1 MSENYSSHGNDGQR
15 ADGASDPADAS
26 DQTVGLDAESQSQ
39 EALAVSLLL
48 KSRSDA
54 AAAATRSQDSAAG
67 GSRKAVGSH
76 QILFIDSRVADIG
89 GLLQGLASG
98 TEVYILNPDEDGLAQ
113 IARLLGSR
121 TDVPVISVIGHGN
134 QGEIELGSS
143 VVTETTLNQS
153 QTVLAAIGHAVA
165 PQGDILLYGCDVG
178 EGAAGQQF
186 VDSFAAATGA
196 RVAAASHVVG
206 DLAAGDG
213 WNLDTTSTGSAIK
226 APQVLSSTA
235 MADYTHPLVIN
246 APPTGLPITITSFT
260 GSTAFDEAGTT
271 TINSSGYLQLTSTAT
286 NQDGIAVY
294 NQSFPSTA
302 GLSVQFTY
310 YSGGGTGADG
320 ISFFLLNADEITA
333 AGHTAANVT
342 AGGYGG
348 GLGYSD
354 DGSSGITDG
363 FLGLGLDTYGNY
375 TAVDR
380 GQTGNAA
387 AAPNEIA
394 VRGAGS
400 GTTGYALLTNAAYT
414 PGIDGTR
421 TVKVNLVKTDS
432 THESLSVFMS
442 SDGGVTYQEV
452 ITNYAVAQTLPSNFY
467 LGFAASTGGST
478 DTHEIEN
485 LSVTLPVN
493 LAVSAPVI
501 TYPNSTDSSSLTLQP
516 GDAFSYTYKLTD
528 SGPNGS
534 SNITLQD
541 ALPSNVL
548 ASSVHWTLQDD
559 LHPAGSLESGTGTIS
574 LSNIN
579 LSSGDSAT
587 VTVYGTVSS
596 SASNGN
602 VSHTITATPGTGF
615 SFLTPSSGVVAQAIG
630 SPNPYLVGTNAT
642 ASDTGTT
649 PLQLFSAAQVADAHT
664 SPTITATIG
673 LFNSAG
679 TLTDANGT
687 LSGTGLTETATKGVY
702 TLTASGTSAFNA
714 DLEAL
719 LFTPTSS
726 TKSVLT
732 TVGMS
737 VSDGVSGTTPAT
749 ATTAVTTTCF
759 LAGTRILT
767 EHGEVAVERLLALH
781 QARKPDE
788 AAIRVA
794 TLVEGEVCWRPVVW
808 VGGRR
813 IDAAAAA
820 ADRLYPIRI
829 RRHALADEVPHRDL
843 LVTPEHCIFI
853 AGRLIPAR
861 MLVNGGS
868 IVEDRTVGGYAFYHV
883 ELAEHGILLAEGLPA
898 ESYLDTGN
906 RACFSNAAVTA
917 LRPGL
922 LLDTGRGAGRGAGR
936 RSWSADACAPLTV
949 DRETVEPL
957 WRQLA
962 RRAALLGLRTECP
975 PVALSDD
982 PELRLLLA
990 DGRVLEASGGS
1001 RGCHMFSL
1009 PRGAQPVVLGSRAAV
1024 PADLIGPFL
1033 DDRRRLGVAVQK
1045 LVLWHG
1051 LSDTVLAAAEL
1062 DLPGWHPAEGGV
1074 RWTDGHAAL
1083 DLPACEGPDSFL
1095 AVHLA
1100 ATLRYPA
1107 RQDRAEAPGSAE
1119 DDVRHPIRCSG

>member
-1 MSENYSSHGNDGQR
+1 MNKFYSAPGKTATGDTASDTAAADPATATLPDGDGQ
-15 ADGASDPADAS
+15 P
-26 DQTVGLDAESQSQ
+26 Q
-39 EALAVSLLL
+39 EALALLL
-48 KSRSDA
+48 KSRADGA
-54 AAAATRSQDSAAG
+54 AAAASQESASRG
-67 GSRKAVGSH
+67 GRKASGSH
-76 QILFIDSRVADIG
+76 QILFIDSRVADIQ
-89 GLLQGLASG
+89 GLLQGLVSG
-98 TEVYILNPDEDGLAQ
+98 TQVYILDPDQDGLAQ
-113 IARLLGSR
+113 IARLLGNR
-121 TDVPVISVIGHGN
+121 TDVPVVSVIGHGN

-153 QTVLAAIGHAVA
+153 QAVLAAIGHAVA
-165 PQGDILLYGCDVG
+165 PHGDILLYGCDVG
-178 EGAAGQQF
+178 EGAAGKQF

-213 WNLDTTSTGSAIK
+213 WNLDTTSTGSPLK
-226 APQVLSSTA
+226 VPQVLSSTA
-235 MADYTHPLVIN
+235 IADYTHPLVIN

-260 GSTAFDEAGTT
+260 GNTSFDEAGTT
-271 TINSSGYLQLTSTAT
+271 TINSSGYLQLTTAT
-286 NQDGIAVY
+286 TSQAGIAVY

-310 YSGGGTGADG
+310 YSGGGNGADG
-320 ISFFLLNADEITA
+320 ISFFLLNADQITA

-354 DGSSGITDG
+354 DGASGITDG
-363 FLGLGLDTYGNY
+363 FLGLGLDTFGNY
-375 TAVDR
+375 TAIDR

-387 AAPNEIA
+387 GTPNEVA

-400 GTTGYALLTNAAYT
+400 GVVGYGLLTSAAYSA
-414 PGIDGTR
+414 GIDGTR

-442 SDGGVTYQEV
+442 SDGGTTYQEI
-452 ITNYAVAQTLPSNFY
+452 ITNYSVNQTLPSNFY

-478 DTHEIEN
+478 DLHEIEN

-493 LAVSAPVI
+493 LTVSAPVI
-501 TYPNSTDSSSLTLQP
+501 TYPNSTDASNLTLLP
-516 GDAFSYTYKLTD
+516 GDAFSYTYNLTD
-528 SGPNGS
+528 NGPNGS

-541 ALPSNVL
+541 ALPSNVT

-559 LHPAGSLESGTGTIS
+559 LHPAGSLESGTGNIS

-596 SASNGN
+596 SASTGN
-602 VSHTITATPGTGF
+602 ASHTITATPGTGF
-615 SFLTPSSGVVAQAIG
+615 SFLTPSTGVVAMSIG
-630 SPNPYLVGTNAT
+630 SPNPYLTGTTAT
-642 ASDTGTT
+642 ASDSGTT
-649 PLQLFSAAQVADAHT
+649 PLQLFSAAQVADAHA
-664 SPTITATIG
+664 SPTITAT
-673 LFNSAG
+673 LTLTNSAG
-679 TLTDANGT
+679 TVGDANGK
-687 LSGTGLTETATKGVY
+687 LSGTGLTETATKGIY
-702 TLTASGTSAFNA
+702 TLTAAGTSTFNT
-714 DLEAL
+714 DLDAL

-732 TVGMS
+732 NVAIS
-737 VSDGVSGTTPAT
+737 VSNGVSGTTPAT
-749 ATTAVTTTCF
+749 AATAVTTTCF
-759 LAGTRILT
+759 LAGSRILT
-767 EHGEVAVERLLALH
+767 EQGEVAVEQLLALH
-781 QARKPDE
+781 EARGPGE
-788 AAIRVA
+788 AAIQVA
-794 TLVEGEVCWRPVVW
+794 TLADGETRWRPVVW
-808 VGGRR
+808 VGGRH

-829 RRHALADEVPHRDL
+829 RRHALADGVPHRDL

-868 IVEDRTVGGYAFYHV
+868 IIEDRTVGGYAFYHV
-883 ELAEHGILLAEGLPA
+883 ELAEHAILLAEGLPC

-922 LLDTGRGAGRGAGR
+922 LLEAGR
-936 RSWSADACAPLTV
+936 RSWSEDACAPLTV

-957 WRQLA
+957 WRELA
-962 RRAALLGLRTECP
+962 RRAAELGLRSERQ

-982 PELRLLLA
+982 PELRLVLA
-990 DGRVLEASGGS
+990 DGRVLEAIGAS

-1009 PRGAQPVVLGSRAAV
+1009 PPGAQPVRLLSRAAV

-1045 LVLWHG
+1045 LVLWNG
-1051 LSDTVLAAAEL
+1051 LSDTVLAAAAL
-1062 DLPGWHPAEGGV
+1062 DHRGWHAAERDM
-1074 RWTDGHAAL
+1074 RWTDGDASL
-1083 DLPACEGPDSFL
+1083 ELPASGADSFL

-1100 ATLRYPA
+1100 ATLRYPERQHPGEERASA
-1107 RQDRAEAPGSAE
+1107 RTVGSRARSA
-1119 DDVRHPIRCSG
+1119 SA

>member
-1 MSENYSSHGNDGQR
+1 MNENTSSHGDDGHDAAQ
-15 ADGASDPADAS
+15 SFDPAAAA
-26 DQTVGLDAESQSQ
+26 DQVGGLDGDSQSQ
-39 EALAVSLLL
+39 DQLAVSLLL
-48 KSRSDA
+48 KARSDA
-54 AAAATRSQDSAAG
+54 AAAAAAQSRDSAAPG
-67 GSRKAVGSH
+67 ARKASGSH
-76 QILFIDSRVADIG
+76 QILFIDSRVADIQ

-98 TEVYILNPDEDGLAQ
+98 TQVYILNPDEDGLAQ
-113 IARLLGSR
+113 IARVLGNR

-143 VVTETTLNQS
+143 VITETTLNQS
-153 QTVLAAIGHAVA
+153 QAVLAAIGHAVA
-165 PQGDILLYGCDVG
+165 PGGDILLYGCDVG
-178 EGAAGQQF
+178 EGSAGQQF

-196 RVAAASHVVG
+196 RVAAASHLVG

-213 WNLDTTSTGSAIK
+213 WNLDTTSTGAAIT

-235 MADYTHPLVIN
+235 IADYTHPLVIN

-260 GSTAFDEAGTT
+260 GNTSFDESGNA
-271 TINSSGYLQLTSTAT
+271 TINNSGYLQLTSTAI
-286 NQDGIAVY
+286 NQAGIAVY
-294 NQSFPSTA
+294 SQSFPSTA
-302 GLSVQFTY
+302 GISVQFTY
-310 YSGGGTGADG
+310 YSGGGSGADG

-354 DGSSGITDG
+354 DGSNGITDG
-363 FLGLGLDTYGNY
+363 FLGLGLDTFGNY
-375 TAVDR
+375 TATDR
-380 GQTGNAA
+380 GQSGNSYAT
-387 AAPNEIA
+387 PNEIA

-400 GTTGYALLTNAAYT
+400 GTTGYALLTSAAYS

-442 SDGGVTYQEV
+442 SDGGVTYQEI
-452 ITNYAVAQTLPSNFY
+452 ITNYSVAQTLPSNFY

-493 LAVSAPVI
+493 LTVSAPVI
-501 TYPNSTDSSSLTLQP
+501 TYPNSTDASTLTLQP
-516 GDAFSYTYKLTD
+516 GDTFSYTYKLTD

-541 ALPSNVL
+541 ALPSNVV
-548 ASSVHWTLQDD
+548 ASSEHWTVQDD
-559 LHPAGSLESGTGTIS
+559 LHPAGSLETGTGSIN

-596 SASNGN
+596 SASTGN

-630 SPNPYLVGTNAT
+630 SPNPYLTGTTAT

-649 PLQLFSAAQVADAHT
+649 PLALFSAAQVADAHT
-664 SPTITATIG
+664 NPTMTATIT
-673 LFNSAG
+673 LTNSAG
-679 TLTDANGT
+679 AVTDANGT
-687 LSGTGLTETATKGVY
+687 LSGTGLIETAVKGIY
-702 TLTASGTSAFNA
+702 TLTAAGTSAFNT
-714 DLEAL
+714 DLEGL

-732 TVGMS
+732 NVGMS
-737 VSDGVSGTTPAT
+737 VSDGVIGTTPAT

-767 EHGEVAVERLLALH
+767 ERGELAVEQLLALH
-781 QARKPDE
+781 EARPPEE

-794 TLVEGEVCWRPVVW
+794 TLVAGEVHWRPLVW

-843 LVTPEHCIFI
+843 LVTPEHCLFI

-868 IVEDRTVGGYAFYHV
+868 IVEDRTIGGYAFYHV
-883 ELAEHGILLAEGLPA
+883 ELAEHAILLAEGLPA

-906 RACFSNAAVTA
+906 RACFGNAAVTA

-922 LLDTGRGAGRGAGR
+922 LLETGRRNWR
-936 RSWSADACAPLTV
+936 DDACAPLTV

-962 RRAALLGLRTECP
+962 RRAAALGLGRERP

-982 PELRLLLA
+982 PALRLMLA
-990 DGRVLEASGGS
+990 DGRVLQASGGR
-1001 RGCHMFSL
+1001 RGCHLFAL
-1009 PRGAQPVVLGSRAAV
+1009 PPGARPVRLVSRAAV

-1033 DDRRRLGVAVQK
+1033 DDRRRLGVAVEK

-1062 DLPGWHPAEGGV
+1062 DLPGWHQAEGGV
-1074 RWTDGHAAL
+1074 RWTDGDAAL
-1083 DLPACEGPDSFL
+1083 DLPACEGADTFL
-1095 AVHLA
+1095 AVHVA
-1100 ATLRYPA
+1100 ATLRYP
-1107 RQDRAEAPGSAE
+1107 QPLDDAEAAGSAPE
-1119 DDVRHPIRCSG
+1119 AVSHPRRCSG

>member
-1 MSENYSSHGNDGQR
+1 MSQNYSSHGKDGR
-15 ADGASDPADAS
+15 GADGSSDPA
-26 DQTVGLDAESQSQ
+26 TVSEQIAGTAADSQAQ

-48 KSRSDA
+48 KGRSDA
-54 AAAATRSQDSAAG
+54 AAATAARSQDSATG
-67 GSRKAVGSH
+67 GPRKAAGSH
-76 QILFIDSRVADIG
+76 QILFIDSRVADIQ

-98 TEVYILNPDEDGLAQ
+98 TQVYILDPDEDGLAQ
-113 IARLLGSR
+113 IARLLGNR
-121 TDVPVISVIGHGN
+121 TDVPVVSVIGHGN
-134 QGEIELGSS
+134 QGEIELGAS

-153 QTVLAAIGHAVA
+153 QAVLAAIGHAVA
-165 PQGDILLYGCDVG
+165 PGGDILLYGCDVG
-178 EGAAGQQF
+178 EGTAGQQF

-196 RVAAASHVVG
+196 RVAAASHIVG

-213 WNLDTTSTGSAIK
+213 WILDTTSTGTAIK

-235 MADYTHPLVIN
+235 IADYAHPLVIN

-260 GSTAFDEAGTT
+260 GNTSFDDSGTT
-271 TINSSGYLQLTSTAT
+271 TINSSGYLQLTNATA

-294 NQSFPSTA
+294 GQSFPSTA

-363 FLGLGLDTYGNY
+363 FLGLGLDTFGNY

-387 AAPNEIA
+387 ATPNEVA
-394 VRGAGS
+394 VRGAGN
-400 GTTGYALLTNAAYT
+400 GTTGYSLLTSTAYS

-467 LGFAASTGGST
+467 LGFAASTGGTT

-493 LAVSAPVI
+493 LTVSAPVI
-501 TYPNSTDSSSLTLQP
+501 TYPNSTDANTLTLQP
-516 GDAFSYTYKLTD
+516 GDAFSYSYKLTD

-559 LHPAGSLESGTGTIS
+559 LHPAGSLESGTGAIS

-596 SASNGN
+596 GASNGN
-602 VSHTITATPGTGF
+602 VSHTVTATPGTGF
-615 SFLTPSSGVVAQAIG
+615 SFLTPSSGVFAQSIG
-630 SPNPYLVGTNAT
+630 SPNPYLTGTTAT

-664 SPTITATIG
+664 NPSMTATIT
-673 LFNSAG
+673 LTNSAG
-679 TLTDANGT
+679 KVTDADGT
-687 LSGTGLTETATKGVY
+687 LSGTGLTETSTKGVY
-702 TLTASGTSAFNA
+702 TLTASGTSAFNTEL
-714 DLEAL
+714 DAL

-726 TKSVLT
+726 TRSVLT
-732 TVGMS
+732 NVGMS

-767 EHGEVAVERLLALH
+767 EQGEMAVERLLALH
-781 QARKPDE
+781 EARQPDE
-788 AAIRVA
+788 DAIRVA
-794 TLVEGEVCWRPVVW
+794 TLVQGEVLWRPVVW

-843 LVTPEHCIFI
+843 LITPEHCIFVD
-853 AGRLIPAR
+853 GRLIPAR

-906 RACFSNAAVTA
+906 RACFSNATVTA

-922 LLDTGRGAGRGAGR
+922 LLDAGRGAGDAAGH
-936 RSWSADACAPLTV
+936 RSWSEDACAPLTV

-957 WRQLA
+957 WRELA
-962 RRAALLGLRTECP
+962 QRAATLGLRTEQA

-990 DGRVLEASGGS
+990 DRRMLAASGGS
-1001 RGCHMFSL
+1001 RGCHMFPL
-1009 PRGAQPVVLGSRAAV
+1009 PRGARPVALVSRAAV

-1033 DDRRRLGVAVQK
+1033 DDRRRLGVAVHR
-1045 LVLWHG
+1045 LVLWRG
-1051 LSDTVLAAAEL
+1051 LSETALAVAGLE
-1062 DLPGWHPAEGGV
+1062 LPGWHPAEGEV

-1083 DLPACEGPDSFL
+1083 DLPACDDADSFL

-1107 RQDRAEAPGSAE
+1107 RQDGTEAAGSAAE
-1119 DDVRHPIRCSG
+1119 LRHRVRRSG